1 MMNISKIERLI
12 DAGQWLDLIEALVAN
27 GRPMPLSLRLR
38 LGEPDSV
45 VMSALGLSLQRIVEL
60 TYTLGPEALETA
72 ARLCDHFFTVAGA
85 GPARPCGAAVAIAAA
100 SLTDLARQAD
110 ECGRGLASPLA
121 DRIES
126 SLRASAWLLAE
137 SLPAQAAGAATG
149 GRAGGA
155 AGRADRDE
163 TALDAAVLLWQT
175 ADRPTL
181 RAMLEGAVS
190 LAAIEHDVRRLG
202 WWKRSDCAAVLAL
215 TTVNTTRPARQAHT
229 LWATSKAA

>member
-1 MMNISKIERLI
+1 MINIRKIERLI
-12 DAGQWLDLIEALVAN
+12 DAGQWIDLIDALVAN

-72 ARLCDHFFTVAGA
+72 ARLCDHFLAVPGTRA
-85 GPARPCGAAVAIAAA
+85 PRPCGAAVAIGAAA
-100 SLTDLARQAD
+100 LADLARQA
-110 ECGRGLASPLA
+110 EQCGRGLAGPLA

-126 SLRASAWLLAE
+126 SLRAGTWLLAE
-137 SLPAQAAGAATG
+137 ALPAQAAGAAAG

-155 AGRADRDE
+155 ADHDA
-163 TALDAAVLLWQT
+163 TALDAAVLLWQA
-175 ADRPTL
+175 ADRPAL

-190 LAAIEHDVRRLG
+190 LAAIERDVRRRG

-215 TTVNTTRPARQAHT
+215 TQPAPVCPTRQSGM
-229 LWATSKAA
+229 LWAISKAA